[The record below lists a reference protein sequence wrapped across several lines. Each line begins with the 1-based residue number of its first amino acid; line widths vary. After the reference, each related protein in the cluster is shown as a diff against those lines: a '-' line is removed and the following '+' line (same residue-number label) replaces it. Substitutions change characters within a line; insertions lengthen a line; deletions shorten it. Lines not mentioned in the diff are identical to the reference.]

1 MPGPGQSSVT
11 RSLATTGTE
20 TRAGRCRYIYTIYT
34 IYTIYIYMLLGTL
47 ISALLLCVLELYV
60 LILIETPCYL

>member
-20 TRAGRCRYIYTIYT
+20 TRAGHCRYIYT
-34 IYTIYIYMLLGTL
+34 IYTIYIYMLLGTF
-47 ISALLLCVLELYV
+47 ISALSLCVLELYV
-60 LILIETPCYL
+60 LILIVM